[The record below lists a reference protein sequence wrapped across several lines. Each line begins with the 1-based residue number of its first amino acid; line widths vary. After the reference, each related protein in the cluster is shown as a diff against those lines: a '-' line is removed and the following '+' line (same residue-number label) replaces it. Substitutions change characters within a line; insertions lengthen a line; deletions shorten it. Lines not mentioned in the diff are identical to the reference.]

1 MPEAPYNNSNFGKTI
16 INDFRNTDL
25 KTSVTSD
32 YRDLKDFYLDDDR
45 KRRLKEMGNFKG
57 FFYSAWWLLKEMFLK
72 LTPPRRVLL
81 IIGLFFTLS
90 IRTNENQNNLS
101 LLGALIL
108 LFILMLELKD
118 KLLAKTELEAGKKV
132 QSALMP
138 DKSPKVAGWDLWLY
152 SQSANEVGGDLVDFI
167 AINSER
173 FGLALGD
180 VAGKG
185 FSAALL
191 MAKLQATVRALAAD
205 FSSLSELATK
215 VNQIFFRDGIRNIFA
230 SLVYLE
236 IQPDSNRIK
245 FFNAGHLPPIK
256 LKRDGLL
263 EETLKGSPALGL
275 MQNAGFTEQI
285 IEVEAGEF
293 LIVYSDGIT
302 EARNDR
308 GEFFGNDRFFRL
320 LTNYKHVSAGQSGV
334 YIINQ
339 LKNYTRNTRQH
350 DDISLIIIKKCN
362 EERLI

>member
-1 MPEAPYNNSNFGKTI
+1 MSQASGNNANFGKTI
-16 INDFRNTDL
+16 INDFRSTDL
-25 KTSVTSD
+25 KTSVSSD

-132 QSALMP
+132 QTALMP
-138 DKSPKVAGWDLWLY
+138 EKCPKVAGWNLWLY

-167 AINSER
+167 AINNER
-173 FGLALGD
+173 CGLALGD

-191 MAKLQATVRALAAD
+191 MSKLQSTIRALVAD
-205 FSSLSELATK
+205 FTSLSDLAAK
-215 VNQIFFRDGIRNIFA
+215 VNQIFYRDGIRNIFA
-230 SLVYLE
+230 SLVYIE
-236 IQPDSNRIK
+236 IQPDSDKIR
-245 FFNAGHLPPIK
+245 FFNAGHLPPVK
-256 LKRDGLL
+256 LKKYGL
-263 EETLKGSPALGL
+263 EETHKGSPALGL
-275 MQNAGFTEQI
+275 MQNVSFSEQVI
-285 IEVEAGEF
+285 DMEAGDF

-302 EARNDR
+302 EAQNTQ
-308 GEFFGNDRFFRL
+308 GEFFGSERFFKL
-320 LTNYKHVSAGQSGV
+320 LINNSSYSAEQFGNYILN
-334 YIINQ
+334 Y
-339 LKNYTRNTRQH
+339 LKSYTGNARQH
-350 DDISLIIIKKCN
+350 DDISLIIIKK
-362 EERLI
+362 ES

>member
-1 MPEAPYNNSNFGKTI
+1 MSQASKYNSNFGKTI
-16 INDFRNTDL
+16 IDDFRNTDL
-25 KTSVTSD
+25 KTSVSGD

-132 QSALMP
+132 QTALMP
-138 DKSPKVAGWDLWLY
+138 DKSPKVTGWDLWLY

-167 AINSER
+167 KISEER
-173 FGLALGD
+173 CGLALGD

-215 VNQIFFRDGIRNIFA
+215 VNRIFYRDGIRNIFA

-236 IQPDSNRIK
+236 IQPGSNKIR

-256 LKRDGLL
+256 LKRDSL
-263 EETLKGSPALGL
+263 EETHKGSPALGL
-275 MQNAGFTEQI
+275 IQNADFAEQNI
-285 IEVEAGEF
+285 DLEAGES

-302 EARNDR
+302 EAQNES
-308 GEFFGNDRFFRL
+308 GEFYGNDRFFYL
-320 LTNYKHVSAGQSGV
+320 
-334 YIINQ
+334 
-339 LKNYTRNTRQH
+339 LKNVDASSAENIGKQILIQIKRFSGNTRQH
-350 DDISLIIIKKCN
+350 DDISLLVVKKS
-362 EERLI
+362 RDA